1 MTSYTLAMRD
11 MPSFYLSLS
20 MALVVSR
27 SDRKGNRS
35 VLFHGAGREE
45 RGRDQGKHFIAR
57 LP

>member
-1 MTSYTLAMRD
+1 
-11 MPSFYLSLS
+11 